1 MSLGCWPYL
10 TTERLQFTSSVYSTL
25 VDPKF
30 RAVWVKYWL
39 DLAWPV
45 ETIALA
51 PSAICAL
58 LACWFSRP
66 LTRRDAT
73 ALLGVYLFLIIFV
86 PIGLKW
92 ALGPYIGP
100 GLWFL
105 VGVLALLSTIFFA
118 MAYVKRVAKGDQQN
132 FWALRDKSDHDVWCG
147 AWFCDNA
154 LANSGTSSSG
164 AEGCARAS
172 WADSRNQW
180 PGAEDIDCTRQIV
193 GEDRERHLGSDLWQ
207 RFHQEVRSPHTCFD
221 RAEGM
226 LHRLTPQAHRLRIC
240 VEPPLHSIQ
249 QMFILPSCDAPL
261 RPCRALRFE
270 RALGTCSGPI
280 APQNLARLLVG
291 VAIEQMLAGRAT
303 VDVLVGKIDEVL
315 FAEATIRF
323 CPRC

>member
-118 MAYVKRVAKGDQQN
+118 MAYVKRVAKGEQQN
-132 FWALRDKSDHDVWCG
+132 FSALRDNSDHDVWCG
-147 AWFCDNA
+147 SQAEELNVTK
-154 LANSGTSSSG
+154 TS
-164 AEGCARAS
+164 
-172 WADSRNQW
+172 
-180 PGAEDIDCTRQIV
+180 
-193 GEDRERHLGSDLWQ
+193 
-207 RFHQEVRSPHTCFD
+207 
-221 RAEGM
+221 
-226 LHRLTPQAHRLRIC
+226 
-240 VEPPLHSIQ
+240 PL
-249 QMFILPSCDAPL
+249 
-261 RPCRALRFE
+261 
-270 RALGTCSGPI
+270 
-280 APQNLARLLVG
+280 
-291 VAIEQMLAGRAT
+291 
-303 VDVLVGKIDEVL
+303 
-315 FAEATIRF
+315 
-323 CPRC
+323 CPRKMG